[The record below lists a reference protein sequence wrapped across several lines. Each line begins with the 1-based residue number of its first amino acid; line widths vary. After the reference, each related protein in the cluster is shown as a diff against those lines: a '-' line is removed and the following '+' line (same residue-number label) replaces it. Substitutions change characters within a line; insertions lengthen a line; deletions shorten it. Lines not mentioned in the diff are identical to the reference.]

1 MSRMREYSFHDRDF
15 LVTDS
20 DVIFEVTEDQRGDDR
35 VIAFPR
41 YIPFDV
47 IPIRM
52 WGNTWRMRGL
62 EYSRFDLR
70 VTTTSE
76 IRETFDKFYQA
87 YPQFAPPGTDPF
99 GAASIPSDSII
110 EHVTPQRSLARLQAL
125 PTRDPLQA
133 AACKFADACLRLG
146 IPEDH
151 LGVTNSLMFDGHTV
165 GFSDVDFVIYGAPQY
180 RTVIDSLRS
189 GYCQES
195 IRFPTFEEWQHRY
208 AGYEIKDMPLTPRVY
223 ALHKIR
229 KYEESYFD
237 GHKLS
242 IFAVRSREVLEVFP
256 HKTRLGPLR
265 ISGQVVD
272 ASQGMFRPSIYKIQ
286 LDPETP
292 GVLAGKSSIVTVV
305 NDRREYISQVMDGE
319 RVSAFGLACVVNE
332 SSVILEL
339 GSLELRGQDF
349 LVAEALQ

>member
-1 MSRMREYSFHDRDF
+1 MREHSFHDRDF

-20 DVIFEVTEDQRGDDR
+20 DVIFEVTEDQRVDGP

-47 IPIRM
+47 IPIHM
-52 WGNTWRMRGL
+52 WGHTWRMRGR

-76 IRETFDKFYQA
+76 IRETFDKFYRA
-87 YPQFAPPGTDPF
+87 YPQFAPSSTEAFGT
-99 GAASIPSDSII
+99 ASIPHDSII
-110 EHVTPQRSLARLQAL
+110 EHVRPQRSLARLRAL

-165 GFSDVDFVIYGAPQY
+165 GFSDVDFVIYGALQY

-189 GYCQES
+189 GYYQES
-195 IRFPTFEEWQHRY
+195 IQFPTFEEWQQRY
-208 AGYEIKDMPLTPRVY
+208 AGYEIKDMPLTPHVY

-242 IFAVRSREVLEVFP
+242 IFAVRSNEVPEVFP
-256 HKTRLGPLR
+256 NKTRLGPLR

-286 LDPETP
+286 PDPETP
-292 GVLAGKSSIVTVV
+292 NVLEGKSSIVTIV

-319 RVSAFGLACVVNE
+319 RVSAFGLASVINE
-332 SSVILEL
+332 SSVVLEL